1 VEDEVEKATEEA
13 VRVGMEIV
21 GLSLAVIG
29 GKKVDGLGVN
39 LEDLK
44 VSEDQD
50 GSVVTTPAS
59 KEERLVKDGGK
70 PNELELEVLAKE
82 EKWLRF
88 WKDQMEKAASARRT
102 VRGTT
107 GGV

>member
-1 VEDEVEKATEEA
+1 MEKATEEA
-13 VRVGMEIV
+13 VGVGMEIV

-39 LEDLK
+39 LESLR

-50 GSVVTTPAS
+50 KADKTIPTV
-59 KEERLVKDGGK
+59 EKDLSGDELGK
-70 PNELELEVLAKE
+70 PSGGEVEGLAKE

-88 WKDQMEKAASARRT
+88 WKDQMEKAVLARKAA
-102 VRGTT
+102 RGAT
-107 GGV
+107 GDV

>member
-1 VEDEVEKATEEA
+1 MEKANEEA
-13 VRVGMEIV
+13 VGVGMEIV

-50 GSVVTTPAS
+50 KSAAPTLASNKERSV
-59 KEERLVKDGGK
+59 EDIGK
-70 PNELELEVLAKE
+70 PNEAELEVLAKE

-88 WKDQMEKAASARRT
+88 WKDQMEKAVLARKT
-102 VRGTT
+102 ARGNT
-107 GGV
+107 GGA

>member
-1 VEDEVEKATEEA
+1 MEKATEEA
-13 VRVGMEIV
+13 VGVGMEIV

-39 LEDLK
+39 LEDLR
-44 VSEDQD
+44 VSGDEEE
-50 GSVVTTPAS
+50 SATTTPVL
-59 KEERLVKDGGK
+59 KNERSGDDIAK
-70 PNELELEVLAKE
+70 PSEVELEVLAKE

-88 WKDQMEKAASARRT
+88 WKDQMEKAVSARKT
-102 VRGTT
+102 ARGMT

>member
-1 VEDEVEKATEEA
+1 MEKATEEA
-13 VRVGMEIV
+13 VGVGMEIV

-39 LEDLK
+39 LEDLR

-50 GSVVTTPAS
+50 KGVETAPAV
-59 KEERLVKDGGK
+59 EKDLSGDELGK
-70 PNELELEVLAKE
+70 PSEGELKGLAKE

-88 WKDQMEKAASARRT
+88 WKDQMEKAVLARKAA
-102 VRGTT
+102 RGAT
-107 GGV
+107 GDVTE